1 MLSMGSGMNVGST
14 VGHEVAAIAGSG
26 GGGRHRVVIVG
37 GGFGGLACA
46 RALDGEPV
54 DVLLLDRRNY
64 HLFTPLLYQV
74 ATALLNPSD
83 IAYPL
88 HRAFRRSR
96 NVRFRQAAVTDV
108 DLDRKVV
115 RTSSGD
121 PLPYDALVL
130 ATGSANDYFGNAEL
144 ATRTIGMK
152 ELGEAMR
159 LRNHVLACLEHA
171 SQSSSVEERRVW
183 LTFVIVG
190 GGPTGVEYAG
200 ALAELLRLVLGRD
213 FPDLPPGLARI
224 VVVEGR
230 DRLLG
235 AFHPKLGEYAERIL
249 RDRGIEVRTSVL
261 VEKATEEQVVLS
273 SDEEILSRTV
283 VWSAGV
289 RPEDPVRTPHAPRN
303 RSRRLEVDGHLRL
316 AGRSDVYV
324 IGDAASVT
332 HRGGEL
338 AMLAPPAMQEGRY
351 VARSIRDRVRG
362 VPARGPFRYRDKGTM
377 ATIGRNAAVAD
388 VRGVRLRGFPG
399 WVVWLVVHI
408 YYLIGFRNR
417 LAVLWSWGWDY
428 LRRDRPI
435 RLIIRSHGDPLADQF
450 ESGPSGPSDI
460 TKT

>member
-1 MLSMGSGMNVGST
+1 MTGSGS
-14 VGHEVAAIAGSG
+14 
-26 GGGRHRVVIVG
+26 GGRHRVVIVG

-54 DVLLLDRRNY
+54 DVLLLDRHNY

-96 NVRFRQAAVTDV
+96 NVRFRQVAVSDV
-108 DLDRKVV
+108 DMDRKVV
-115 RTSSGD
+115 RTRAGD
-121 PLPYDALVL
+121 ELPFDTLVV

-144 ATRTIGMK
+144 AARTIGMK

-171 SQSSSVEERRVW
+171 SQVPSTDERRAW

-213 FPDLPPGLARI
+213 FPDLSPALARI
-224 VVVEGR
+224 VLVEGQ

-261 VEKATEEQVVLS
+261 VQKATDDVVVLS
-273 SDEEILSRTV
+273 SGDEILTRTV

-289 RPEDPVRTPHAPRN
+289 RPQDPVRTPDAPRS
-303 RSRRLEVDGHLRL
+303 RSRRLDVDGHLHL
-316 AGRSDVYV
+316 AGTSDVYV
-324 IGDAASVT
+324 IGDAASVA

-351 VARSIRDRVRG
+351 VARSILDSVRG
-362 VPARGPFRYRDKGTM
+362 VAARGSFRYRDKGTM
-377 ATIGRNAAVAD
+377 ATIGRNAAVAE
-388 VRGVRLRGFPG
+388 VGGVRLRGFSG
-399 WVVWLVVHI
+399 WVAWLVVHV

-435 RLIIRSHGDPLADQF
+435 RLIIRSHGDPLADEF
-450 ESGPSGPSDI
+450 ESGHSDPNDR
-460 TKT
+460 TET

>member
-1 MLSMGSGMNVGST
+1 MTGPDS
-14 VGHEVAAIAGSG
+14 
-26 GGGRHRVVIVG
+26 GGRHRVVIVG

-54 DVLLLDRRNY
+54 DVLLLDRHNY

-96 NVRFRQAAVTDV
+96 NVRFRQATVSDV
-108 DLDRKVV
+108 DPDRKVV
-115 RTSSGD
+115 RTISGD
-121 PLPYDALVL
+121 ELPFDTLVV
-130 ATGSANDYFGNAEL
+130 ATGSANDYFGKAEL
-144 ATRTIGMK
+144 AVRTIGMK

-171 SQSSSVEERRVW
+171 SQASSIDERRAW

-213 FPDLPPGLARI
+213 FPDLAPKLARI
-224 VVVEGR
+224 VLVEGR

-261 VEKATEEQVVLS
+261 VEKATEELVVLS
-273 SDEEILSRTV
+273 SGEEILTRTV

-289 RPEDPVRTPHAPRN
+289 RPEDPVRTPDAPRS
-303 RSRRLEVDGHLRL
+303 RARRLEVDGHLRL

-351 VARSIRDRVRG
+351 VARSIRDRVLG
-362 VPARGPFRYRDKGTM
+362 TGELGPFRYRDKGTM
-377 ATIGRNAAVAD
+377 ATIGRNAAVAQVGR
-388 VRGVRLRGFPG
+388 VRFRGFLG
-399 WVVWLVVHI
+399 WIVWLVVHV

-435 RLIIRSHGDPLADQF
+435 RLIVRSHGDPLADEF
-450 ESGPSGPSDI
+450 ESGPSGPNDI
-460 TKT
+460 TKN